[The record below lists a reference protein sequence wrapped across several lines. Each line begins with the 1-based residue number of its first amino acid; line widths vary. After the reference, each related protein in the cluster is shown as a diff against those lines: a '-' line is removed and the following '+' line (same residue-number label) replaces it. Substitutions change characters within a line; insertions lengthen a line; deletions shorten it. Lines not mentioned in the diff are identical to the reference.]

1 LGGERTRSRHSLLFH
16 SACCVFARRLAAT
29 CHAVECVKRGTG
41 ETGGTCKRGEAGVI
55 GGSTFGIRSSE
66 NLALRTLNP
75 RQSRSSSPSR
85 PAFCISAIERSV
97 FSRVYDLH
105 FHKNCLFSTDTM
117 RAKILIVDDDRDI
130 LLGLENRITWM
141 GHEPVTADNG
151 KDALRLIEQGEFDL
165 VLLDLEL
172 PFLSG
177 LEILQRVKGASP
189 NELRTEG
196 DSGTTTT
203 YTTPLIIILTAFGT
217 IERAV
222 HAMQLGAFD
231 FLTKPFSADHLTVV
245 VQKALAT
252 VTLHRQVDVLRK
264 EVDDRYDHL
273 VGTNARM
280 AAQLTTAKQA
290 AQSDVTVLLLG
301 ETGTGK
307 EVVARAIHRWSPRR
321 SKPFVAVN
329 CAALPEHLLENE
341 LFGHEKGSFT
351 GAVKREPGKIE
362 MAEGGT
368 VFLDEIGDM
377 PLPLQSRLLRVLQ
390 DQTFYRVGGTQ
401 PVRTNVRFIAA
412 TNKDIRRAIQQGT
425 FREDLYYRLAV
436 ITVALPPLRERMD
449 DVPALA
455 RHFVNRA
462 VRMGLHR
469 SCSLSDHSLQALQ
482 QYQWPGNI
490 RELENVL
497 TRALIL
503 CPDDTLEPACLHLAD
518 SPFPVAAETETG
530 SPPRHYHESMEAYS
544 RKVIEDALRRN
555 GWNQTRAS
563 EELGLQRTYLTK
575 LLRQKD
581 ISGRPPKDSS
591 PSSEDDSP

>member
-1 LGGERTRSRHSLLFH
+1 
-16 SACCVFARRLAAT
+16 
-29 CHAVECVKRGTG
+29 
-41 ETGGTCKRGEAGVI
+41 
-55 GGSTFGIRSSE
+55 
-66 NLALRTLNP
+66 
-75 RQSRSSSPSR
+75 
-85 PAFCISAIERSV
+85 
-97 FSRVYDLH
+97 
-105 FHKNCLFSTDTM
+105 M

-130 LLGLENRITWM
+130 LLGLENRITYM

-151 KDALRLIEQGEFDL
+151 KDALHLIEQGDFDL

-172 PFLSG
+172 PVLSG
-177 LEILQRVKGASP
+177 LEILERVRGASHS
-189 NELRTEG
+189 ERRTEE
-196 DSGTTTT
+196 DTSAT
-203 YTTPLIIILTAFGT
+203 YPTPLIIILTAFGT

-222 HAMQLGAFD
+222 QAIQLGAFD

-245 VQKALAT
+245 VNKALAT
-252 VTLHRQVDVLRK
+252 LALHRQVDVLRH
-264 EVDDRYDHL
+264 EVDDQYDHL
-273 VGTNARM
+273 VGANAKM
-280 AAQLTTAKQA
+280 AAQLTIAKQA
-290 AQSDVTVLLLG
+290 APSDVTVLLLG

-329 CAALPEHLLENE
+329 SAALPEHLLENE

-362 MAEGGT
+362 VAEGGT

-436 ITVALPPLRERMD
+436 ITVTLPPLRERMD
-449 DVPALA
+449 DIPALA
-455 RHFVNRA
+455 QHFLKRA
-462 VRMGLHR
+462 VRMGIPR
-469 SCSLSDHSLQALQ
+469 PCALSDRALQALQ

-490 RELENVL
+490 RELDNVL

-503 CPDDTLEPACLHLAD
+503 CSKDILEPAHLHLSA
-518 SPFPVAAETETG
+518 SLFPSATEAETE
-530 SPPRHYHESMEAYS
+530 SPPRPYHESMDDYG
-544 RKVIEDALRRN
+544 RKIIEEALRRN
-555 GWNQTRAS
+555 GWNQTRAA

-581 ISGRPPKDSS
+581 IPGRPPKDPSS
-591 PSSEDDSP
+591 SSEDDSP

>member
-1 LGGERTRSRHSLLFH
+1 
-16 SACCVFARRLAAT
+16 
-29 CHAVECVKRGTG
+29 
-41 ETGGTCKRGEAGVI
+41 
-55 GGSTFGIRSSE
+55 
-66 NLALRTLNP
+66 
-75 RQSRSSSPSR
+75 
-85 PAFCISAIERSV
+85 
-97 FSRVYDLH
+97 
-105 FHKNCLFSTDTM
+105 M

-151 KDALRLIEQGEFDL
+151 KDALRLIEQGDFDL

-172 PFLSG
+172 PVLSG
-177 LEILQRVKGASP
+177 VEILERVRAASHS
-189 NELRTEG
+189 ERRTEE
-196 DSGTTTT
+196 DSPST

-222 HAMQLGAFD
+222 QAMQLGAFD
-231 FLTKPFSADHLTVV
+231 FMTKPFSADHLTVV
-245 VQKALAT
+245 VNKALAT
-252 VTLHRQVDVLRK
+252 VGLYRQVDVLRQ
-264 EVDDRYDHL
+264 EVDNRYDHL
-273 VGTNARM
+273 VGTNAKL
-280 AAQLTTAKQA
+280 ATQLTIAKQA
-290 AQSDVTVLLLG
+290 APSDATVLLLG

-329 CAALPEHLLENE
+329 SAAMPEHLLENE

-362 MAEGGT
+362 VAEGGT

-436 ITVALPPLRERMD
+436 ITVTLPPLRERMD

-455 RHFVNRA
+455 RHFLDRA
-462 VRMGLHR
+462 VRLGIHR
-469 SCSLSDHSLQALQ
+469 PCALSDHAVQALQ

-503 CPDDTLEPACLHLAD
+503 CPEDTIEPPYLNLAD
-518 SPFPVAAETETG
+518 SPFPSANDAETDA
-530 SPPRHYHESMEAYS
+530 PPRHYHERMNTYS
-544 RKVIEDALRRN
+544 RKILEEALRRN
-555 GWNQTRAS
+555 GWNQTKAS

-581 ISGRPPKDSS
+581 IPSRQPKDSF
-591 PSSEDDSP
+591 SSSQDDSP